1 MKYLKSS
8 IEILS
13 ENEIEMIHNAALGVL
28 ERTGFHL
35 PESECLNR
43 CKNAG
48 AYVDEISGVVK
59 LPVKIVEEMISVMK
73 KETPDSAVNTPKLCG
88 GISTQ
93 VFVTDYTTKTRRYGN
108 TDDVMKGI
116 ALVKHLKNIPSCN
129 SVTIPSD
136 VPASVTDLHSYKLLM
151 QYSQKPGGTYILSK
165 ETGDVIMDMS
175 EAVGTKAFYLFESVS
190 PLRFRKETLDMGLRF
205 ADRGHY
211 LGIAPMIMGGMSAPI
226 TLAGTVTLIVAEVL
240 ASIFAVN
247 AITGEK
253 GGFFGHG
260 SHTNDPRSMLC
271 SFGSP
276 NQALIAVATA
286 QMAKFYG
293 VGSGS
298 NTALS
303 DSLMPDFQCGFEKTF
318 SALMGALSGSVSIG
332 CQGIAGAD
340 QGFSF
345 EQLVLDNEWLD
356 AYNYVISGFEV
367 NEETI
372 AQELINT
379 VGIGGNFIA
388 EEHTG
393 EYLRESWWHSDIFK
407 RDSFDNWVTDGGK
420 DSLVRAHEKVLLYT
434 KDYKEQKP
442 VISQDKFDML
452 EKIVKDGMKKI
463 LDK

>member
-1 MKYLKSS
+1 
-8 IEILS
+8 
-13 ENEIEMIHNAALGVL
+13 
-28 ERTGFHL
+28 
-35 PESECLNR
+35 
-43 CKNAG
+43 
-48 AYVDEISGVVK
+48 
-59 LPVKIVEEMISVMK
+59 
-73 KETPDSAVNTPKLCG
+73 
-88 GISTQ
+88 
-93 VFVTDYTTKTRRYGN
+93 
-108 TDDVMKGI
+108 
-116 ALVKHLKNIPSCN
+116 
-129 SVTIPSD
+129 
-136 VPASVTDLHSYKLLM
+136 
-151 QYSQKPGGTYILSK
+151 
-165 ETGDVIMDMS
+165 
-175 EAVGTKAFYLFESVS
+175 
-190 PLRFRKETLDMGLRF
+190 MGLRF

-318 SALMGALSGSVSIG
+318 SALFGALSGSVSIG

-379 VGIGGNFIA
+379 IGIGGNFIA

-393 EYLRESWWHSDIFK
+393 EYLRSSWWPSDIFK
-407 RDSFDNWVTDGGK
+407 RDSFDNWVSAGGK
-420 DSLVRAHEKVLLYT
+420 DSLARAHEKVLEYT

-452 EKIVKDGMKKI
+452 EKIVEEGMKKI
-463 LDK
+463 LEI